1 MLRGRRRRRPSR
13 GLKRVPATGLAGARS
28 PDPGIVFFKTHTRQR
43 QKQKT
48 RPFFLAVV
56 GFLVPRT
63 LPPLAG
69 RPGMRHARCVVWRV
83 ARCVWLRA

>member
-13 GLKRVPATGLAGARS
+13 GLKRAPATGLAGARS

-48 RPFFLAVV
+48 RPFFSGGGRL
-56 GFLVPRT
+56 PRT
-63 LPPLAG
+63 SYLAAAW
-69 RPGMRHARCVVWRV
+69 RQAWHAACVMRRIVSYSA
-83 ARCVWLRA
+83 